1 MPPDRDTIARNLRDA
16 RENSG
21 ISQQTAADHL
31 GLSRTLIAQIEL
43 GNRPVSADELTKL
56 AGLYG
61 QAVVDLVGADFP
73 SGDELLLV
81 LFDLAPELLART
93 ARRRLDDV
101 LTLCREAMALERS
114 LGRTPQSE
122 PPHYALSAPRTAADA
137 IAQGEQVAG
146 QERQRLGLGSVP
158 LGSVSDLI
166 SSQAV
171 RTSLVDLPDDL
182 SGVFLRHESVGTA
195 ILINLRHA
203 NTRRRYAY
211 AHEYA
216 HALFDRERSV
226 VVTKRGNAT
235 KLMERRANAFASAFL
250 LPATGVGE
258 VLAAIGKGQP
268 SRRAHIVFD
277 VATEEAIRAE
287 VRSAPGSQ
295 TITFQDVAAISR
307 RFGTSYQAVV
317 YRLLTLTV
325 LSESDAKA
333 LLSQRSRAAAKQS
346 AALFH
351 ADLEDRTGRGPDG
364 ALELKEEIVHLAI
377 DGYRRQVIDKLALA
391 GIAAKL
397 QLPQLSAAKLLE
409 LAEAAR

>member
-1 MPPDRDTIARNLRDA
+1 MPPHREIVARNLRDA
-16 RENSG
+16 RENCG

-171 RTSLVDLPDDL
+171 RTSLV
-182 SGVFLRHESVGTA
+182 
-195 ILINLRHA
+195 
-203 NTRRRYAY
+203 
-211 AHEYA
+211 
-216 HALFDRERSV
+216 
-226 VVTKRGNAT
+226 
-235 KLMERRANAFASAFL
+235 
-250 LPATGVGE
+250 
-258 VLAAIGKGQP
+258 
-268 SRRAHIVFD
+268 
-277 VATEEAIRAE
+277 
-287 VRSAPGSQ
+287 
-295 TITFQDVAAISR
+295 
-307 RFGTSYQAVV
+307 
-317 YRLLTLTV
+317 
-325 LSESDAKA
+325 
-333 LLSQRSRAAAKQS
+333 
-346 AALFH
+346 
-351 ADLEDRTGRGPDG
+351 
-364 ALELKEEIVHLAI
+364 
-377 DGYRRQVIDKLALA
+377 
-391 GIAAKL
+391 
-397 QLPQLSAAKLLE
+397 
-409 LAEAAR
+409 